1 MDAET
6 ILEIKPALNAFLRQF
21 DDCFCQRRTRR
32 YLGVYVRGQLSDL
45 DRKSVEPM
53 ADAAGVPARS
63 LQEFLGLF
71 KWDQQAVRERL
82 QRRVAA
88 RHADANSVGIIDE
101 TSFAKKGDKT
111 ACVQRQHCG
120 SLGKLE
126 NCVVSVHL
134 GYAAGDFHTLL
145 DGELYLPEQ
154 TWDHDRARCRAAGIP
169 DDVVYRPKWRIA
181 LEQVRRALGNG
192 VRFTWWTFDEGYGG
206 KPAFLRELAAL
217 GQNYVAEIPVSFV
230 GWTVPPPVLY
240 RDHGRERVSAR
251 GQTVM
256 GRPRRLPRLKVKHTP
271 ACEVRDLL
279 KHSPILRRT
288 AWQRYRVKEGA
299 KGPFVWEAKC
309 VPFWVKDERGLP
321 DGPHRLLI
329 ARNVLNADATKFFL
343 SNAPLETPV
352 ETLLLVAFSRW
363 RIERL
368 FEDSK
373 TELGLD
379 HFEVR
384 QYRSITRHLLLTC
397 VSHLFLAE
405 FVQQAKVLQ
414 QTKFAQQQ
422 KKRLGVRQQK
432 EPRGVRQQKEPRG
445 ADGLPDADRHAPP
458 GAALAGRRTLLPAN
472 GRKHRRSIDVNATAQ
487 RRGRP
492 QPPQAYAAAIARDQ
506 RAATRRTYL
515 SVAKEIAL

>member
-1 MDAET
+1 MDAAT
-6 ILEIKPALNAFLRQF
+6 ILEIKPALTTFLHEF
-21 DDCFCQRRTRR
+21 DGCFGRRTTRR
-32 YLGVYVRGQLSDL
+32 YLDVYVAGQLSDL

-63 LQEFLGLF
+63 LQEFLSLF
-71 KWDQQAVRERL
+71 RWDEAALRDRL
-82 QRRVAA
+82 QRQVAT
-88 RHADANSVGIIDE
+88 RHADPNSVGVIDE

-120 SLGKLE
+120 CLGKLE

-145 DGELYLPEQ
+145 DGELFLPEE
-154 TWDHDRARCRAAGIP
+154 TWHTNRGRCRAAGIP
-169 DDVVYRPKWRIA
+169 DDVVYRPKWKIA
-181 LEQVRRALGNG
+181 LEQVQRALGNG
-192 VRFTWWTFDEGYGG
+192 VRFAWLTFDEGYGG
-206 KPAFLRELAAL
+206 KPAFLRELAGL
-217 GQNYVAEIPVSFV
+217 GQNYVAEIPVSLV
-230 GWTVPPPVLY
+230 GWTAPPPMLY
-240 RDHGRERVSAR
+240 RDHARDKALAR
-251 GQTVM
+251 GTPVL

-279 KHSPILRRT
+279 KHSPLVRRIP
-288 AWQRYRVKEGA
+288 WQTYRVKDGT

-309 VPFWVKDERGLP
+309 VPLWIKDENGLP
-321 DGPHRLLI
+321 GGPHPLLI
-329 ARNVLNADATKFFL
+329 ARNVLKPDEVKFFL

-384 QYRSITRHLLLTC
+384 QYPAIKRHLLLTC

-405 FVQQAKVLQ
+405 FVQQR
-414 QTKFAQQQ
+414 
-422 KKRLGVRQQK
+422 KKRPRTDRVPGTDGHAAAGV
-432 EPRGVRQQKEPRG
+432 
-445 ADGLPDADRHAPP
+445 
-458 GAALAGRRTLLPAN
+458 ALAVRRTLLPAD
-472 GRKHRRSIDVNATAQ
+472 GRKHRRAVGVNAAAQ
-487 RRGRP
+487 RGGRP
-492 QPPQAYAAAIARDQ
+492 QPSQANAAAIMGDRNTT
-506 RAATRRTYL
+506 TRRTQL
-515 SVAKEIAL
+515 SVAQEVAL

>member
-1 MDAET
+1 MDAQT
-6 ILEIKPALNAFLRQF
+6 ILEIKPALSVFLRQF

-32 YLGVYVRGQLSDL
+32 HLGVYVRGQLSDL

-71 KWDQQAVRERL
+71 KWDHEAIRDRL

-88 RHADANSVGIIDE
+88 RHADAHSVGIIDE

-145 DGELYLPEQ
+145 DAELYLPEQ
-154 TWDHDRARCRAAGIP
+154 TWHNNRARCRAAGIP

-181 LEQVRRALGNG
+181 LEQVGRALGSG
-192 VRFTWWTFDEGYGG
+192 VRFAWWTFDEAYGG
-206 KPAFLRELAAL
+206 KPAFLRELAGL

-230 GWTVPPPVLY
+230 GWTVPPTVLH
-240 RDHGRERVSAR
+240 RDHARERAQAQGS
-251 GQTVM
+251 VM

-271 ACEVRDLL
+271 ACAVRDLL

-288 AWQRYRVKEGA
+288 AWQRYRVKEGV

-309 VPFWVKDERGLP
+309 VPFWIKDERGLP
-321 DGPHRLLI
+321 DGPYRLLI

-343 SNAPLETPV
+343 SNAPLDTPV

-384 QYRSITRHLLLTC
+384 QYRAITRHLLLTC

-405 FVQQAKVLQ
+405 FVQQATAPARPAPARPASARPASARPAPARQ
-414 QTKFAQQQ
+414 E
-422 KKRLGVRQQK
+422 KKRRD
-432 EPRGVRQQKEPRG
+432 
-445 ADGLPDADRHAPP
+445 AHGLPGADRHPAADADLVGGGSLLAPP
-458 GAALAGRRTLLPAN
+458 
-472 GRKHRRSIDVNATAQ
+472 GRKHRRPVDPHATTQ
-487 RRGRP
+487 RRRRP
-492 QPPQAYAAAIARDQ
+492 QPPQTHPTPPVGHQ
-506 RAATRRTYL
+506 RTATRCTDV
-515 SVAKEIAL
+515 SVEIAL